1 MRRTEAPEAAIR
13 EICALLAA
21 GLVRLRQ
28 VADAAGPADLQQHH
42 CSAGGNEPD
51 GSKVGVDFA
60 PARSMHGRERTMR
73 ERRP

>member
-28 VADAAGPADLQQHH
+28 MADAPDWQQHH